1 MMSLKAFAGMLMTAT
16 LACQSVSAAD
26 NSHRY
31 IVTDNSPARA
41 QLPFSD
47 AVQAGETLYV
57 SGTLGL
63 NPSDSQV
70 PADPKVEARQVMEAV
85 QKTLQA
91 SGYQLDDLVSVQIFC
106 TNLDLYASFN
116 EVYRGFFHAHLPARA
131 FIGVNQLVRGAHFE
145 VMGTAVRN
153 PPAH

>member
-1 MMSLKAFAGMLMTAT
+1 MYTKAFAAMLITAT
-16 LACQSVSAAD
+16 LVCQNVTAAD
-26 NSHRY
+26 SSHRF
-31 IVTDNSPARA
+31 IITDKSPARA

-57 SGTLGL
+57 SGSLGL
-63 NPSDSQV
+63 NPGDAQV
-70 PADPKVEARQVMEAV
+70 PADPKVEARQVMDAV

-91 SGYQLDDLVSVQIFC
+91 AGYQLDDLVSVQIFC

-116 EVYRGFFHAHLPARA
+116 EVYRSFFPGHLPARA

-145 VMGTAVRN
+145 VMGTAVRTAV
-153 PPAH
+153 AH